1 MFFFTRAPRVLSYH
15 RIKYHFPTFVC
26 SLSIL
31 NVQEVFSK
39 YNHYIIMD
47 KTSWK
52 CCNSVLGDKVW
63 MAGELV
69 GLPNVRFSYCY
80 LKNKDKLSINS
91 ARSSK
96 KEIL

>member
-1 MFFFTRAPRVLSYH
+1 MG
-15 RIKYHFPTFVC
+15 
-26 SLSIL
+26 
-31 NVQEVFSK
+31 
-39 YNHYIIMD
+39 
-47 KTSWK
+47 KTSWT